1 MAEMPY
7 NPVVVSKHRGTSKEI
22 DTTDNLA
29 DEDFLLGIQTEFQC
43 DLLQQSGV
51 YISSVHGLN
60 PWHQLL

>member
-7 NPVVVSKHRGTSKEI
+7 NPVVVFKAQGDKQG

-51 YISSVHGLN
+51 YKSIVHGLN